1 MPVFIGIMVGV
12 AAATPMLYELRK
24 AARAGAHLD
33 MGELLVCCLAPFM
46 VLQLLLVA
54 AWLVQPSSVLGFG
67 TAASLAFLATV
78 TCAILRDWL
87 T

>member
-1 MPVFIGIMVGV
+1 MFIGIIVGV
-12 AAATPMLYELRK
+12 AVATPMLYELRK

-46 VLQLLLVA
+46 ALQLLLLAV
-54 AWLVQPSSVLGFG
+54 WLVWPSFILGFG
-67 TAASLAFLATV
+67 AAASLTFLATV